1 MMKRVLLILLI
12 CLIPLANATAGNKK
26 AKKKADADT
35 AGWNYEIDLV
45 ATGKQGSVIVK
56 VWSVSKKPE
65 VAAEQSK
72 KNAVHGVVFKGLAPV
87 DRTPGKSPIVRDRA
101 GYHQNADFF
110 SGFFADGGDYM
121 RFVTL
126 TNNGALDAGDVLKVS
141 KKEYKVGVTVT
152 VNYDELR
159 RYMEKN
165 GIVRKL
171 SDGF

>member
-1 MMKRVLLILLI
+1 MKRIILILLI
-12 CLIPLANATAGNKK
+12 CLIPLASDAAGKR

-35 AGWNYEIDLV
+35 AGWNYEIDQV
-45 ATGKQGSVIVK
+45 TTGKQGSVIVK
-56 VWSVSKKPE
+56 VWSVSKKPH

-87 DRTPGKSPIVRDRA
+87 DRTPGRSPIVRDA
-101 GYHQNADFF
+101 AVYHQKADFF

-159 RYMEKN
+159 RYMEQN